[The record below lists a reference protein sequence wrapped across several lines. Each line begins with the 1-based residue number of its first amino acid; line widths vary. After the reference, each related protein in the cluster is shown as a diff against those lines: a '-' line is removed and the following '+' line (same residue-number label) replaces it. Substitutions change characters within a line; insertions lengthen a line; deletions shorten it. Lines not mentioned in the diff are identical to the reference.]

1 MEIRKLQKK
10 LLREELR
17 RRRKSSSRYRLLVT
31 GAIVGLILIFTGAA
45 YYLYNFDK
53 LLERDFQVAEDLV
66 EQGDYQAATEAFRTI
81 QSRHPSFHLAP
92 QALFQA
98 AEVLNL
104 YQKSYSEALLAYLL
118 VEKDYPDSE
127 QARRAQRQVAEIYKN
142 RLRDYGEAIVAYQ
155 KLLDGGVAD
164 GDRVHYE
171 IADAY
176 FRLNNFEQARIE
188 FESLLKSWPESP
200 LVPEVRYRIA
210 TVYALDGDLRGAE
223 GAYRAIIRDW
233 PNDPFALEA
242 RLGLAG
248 VLEQQEQLKAALAI
262 LEDLRGIYPNPEVL
276 ERRLEQIRQRIRKKQ
291 DAL

>member
-1 MEIRKLQKK
+1 M
-10 LLREELR
+10 REELK
-17 RRRKSSSRYRLLVT
+17 RRRKSSSRHRLLVT
-31 GAIVGLILIFTGAA
+31 GTIIALILIFAGAA
-45 YYLYNFDK
+45 LYLYNFDR
-53 LLERDFQVAEDLV
+53 LLERDFQTAEDMV
-66 EQGDYQAATEAFRTI
+66 EQGDYPTAVEAFRTI
-81 QSRHPSFHLAP
+81 QRRHPSFHLAT
-92 QALFQA
+92 QALYQA

-104 YQKSYSEALLAYLL
+104 YQKAYSEALLAYLL
-118 VEKDYPDSE
+118 VEKEYPDSE

-155 KLLDGGVAD
+155 KLLDGGVED

-188 FESLLKSWPESP
+188 FESLLKNWPKSP

-223 GAYRAIIRDW
+223 GAYRAMIRDW
-233 PNDPFALEA
+233 PTDPFALEA

-248 VLEQQEQLKAALAI
+248 VLEQEEQLKAALGI

-291 DAL
+291 DAI